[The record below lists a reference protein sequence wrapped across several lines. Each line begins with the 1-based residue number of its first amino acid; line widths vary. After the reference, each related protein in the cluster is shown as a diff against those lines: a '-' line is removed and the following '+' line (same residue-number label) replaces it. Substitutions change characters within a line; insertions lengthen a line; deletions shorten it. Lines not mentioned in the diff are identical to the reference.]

1 MPSFVHLHVH
11 TQYSILDGAAFI
23 PQLFVKAQ
31 ADKQAALAITDHGNM
46 FGVKEFLDTAKN
58 YPDIKPIVG
67 CEVYVAPEGRLLRK
81 NKEEATTCHLVL
93 LAKDQQ
99 GYRNLIKLVSKAWI
113 EGFYYKPRIDHEL
126 LEEYHEGLIAMSAC
140 LAGELPRLIL
150 ADKLKEASQLILWY
164 KQLFGPDYYI
174 ELQRHKTKLD
184 IENAKT
190 CYALQKKIEPHLIAL
205 AREHNVKLVAT
216 NDVHFVNAEDAPA
229 HDRLICVATNED
241 VADDNRKIRYT
252 GEEYLKS
259 SMEMSE
265 LFSDIPEAL
274 ATTLEI
280 ADKVTPFEIDR
291 KPLLPHFDIP
301 QEFPDSNAYLRHLTY
316 LGAERLYGEIS
327 TELRNRIDLELD
339 TISEMGFPDYFLIV
353 SDFIRAAREMDVWV
367 GPGRGSAAG
376 SVVAYCLGIT
386 LADPIRYGLLFERFL
401 NKERASLPDIDI
413 DFADDGRWKV
423 LQYVENKYGKDHVS
437 HVVTFG
443 TMAARSAIKDVA
455 RVQRLPLAEAERLA
469 KLIPDRLPEKD
480 GRPQK
485 INIENSLKYVPE
497 LQEALNSDDP
507 LLSSTL
513 EYARKLEGSVRNTG
527 VHACAI
533 IIGPENLTNHIPL
546 STGKDKDTGED
557 TLVSQYEGSLIEQ
570 VGMLKMDFLGLKTLS
585 ILRTAVENIKV
596 NHNIDIDVN
605 DIPLTDGPTY
615 ELFSRGD
622 TVGVFQFESDGMR
635 KWLRELKPTCLEDLI
650 AMTALY
656 RPGPMDYIPD
666 FIDRKHGRKTIT
678 YDLPQMEKYLKETYG
693 ITVYQEQ
700 VMLLS
705 QELAGF
711 SGLEADKLRYA
722 MGKKKRG
729 EMENLR
735 VQFLKGGTDRGIDES
750 VLKKIW
756 VDWSAFAQYA
766 FNKSHATCYSIISY
780 QTGYLKANYPA
791 EFMAAV
797 LSRNRD
803 NIDEV
808 SKFMDECKRMD
819 LKVLGPDVN
828 ESMHDF
834 TVNKKG
840 DIRFGMAGIK
850 GVGYGAVENIIK
862 AREQDGPFKD
872 IYDFAER
879 INLNTCNR
887 KALESLVYAGAFDS
901 FKEVKRHQYFLPCN
915 KDGIFLDSLIR
926 YGNMIQEEKNRD
938 VSSLFGEGSQS
949 LVPPERPVPPHT
961 ALEAPEDFLKKEK
974 EMVGIYLSSHPLDR
988 FSFEMKHFTSH
999 SLQDI
1004 AEILEK
1010 AQSEENFPSR
1020 EVRLGGLV
1028 TNVTSALSKNSGRPW
1043 GTFTLEDYTST
1054 RKFTLF
1060 GKEYEQFLPYMRQG
1074 EALLMKC
1081 SLQERFSYKKKN
1093 GAVQDKGPKEKE
1105 VRIQEISLLANAKD
1119 TLNTMTMYLDVDQIN
1134 ASFRKELVN
1143 MLAGNPGKITVHFV
1157 LKDKGNKMA
1166 VKLFSRSHRI
1176 DLTPKLLEW
1185 VQKKNLEFNV
1195 E

>member
-1 MPSFVHLHVH
+1 
-11 TQYSILDGAAFI
+11 
-23 PQLFVKAQ
+23 
-31 ADKQAALAITDHGNM
+31 
-46 FGVKEFLDTAKN
+46 
-58 YPDIKPIVG
+58 
-67 CEVYVAPEGRLLRK
+67 
-81 NKEEATTCHLVL
+81 
-93 LAKDQQ
+93 
-99 GYRNLIKLVSKAWI
+99 
-113 EGFYYKPRIDHEL
+113 
-126 LEEYHEGLIAMSAC
+126 
-140 LAGELPRLIL
+140 
-150 ADKLKEASQLILWY
+150 
-164 KQLFGPDYYI
+164 
-174 ELQRHKTKLD
+174 
-184 IENAKT
+184 
-190 CYALQKKIEPHLIAL
+190 
-205 AREHNVKLVAT
+205 
-216 NDVHFVNAEDAPA
+216 
-229 HDRLICVATNED
+229 
-241 VADDNRKIRYT
+241 
-252 GEEYLKS
+252 
-259 SMEMSE
+259 
-265 LFSDIPEAL
+265 
-274 ATTLEI
+274 
-280 ADKVTPFEIDR
+280 
-291 KPLLPHFDIP
+291 
-301 QEFPDSNAYLRHLTY
+301 
-316 LGAERLYGEIS
+316 
-327 TELRNRIDLELD
+327 
-339 TISEMGFPDYFLIV
+339 
-353 SDFIRAAREMDVWV
+353 
-367 GPGRGSAAG
+367 
-376 SVVAYCLGIT
+376 
-386 LADPIRYGLLFERFL
+386 
-401 NKERASLPDIDI
+401 
-413 DFADDGRWKV
+413 
-423 LQYVENKYGKDHVS
+423 
-437 HVVTFG
+437 
-443 TMAARSAIKDVA
+443 
-455 RVQRLPLAEAERLA
+455 VQRLPLAEAERLA

-485 INIENSLKYVPE
+485 INIENSLRYVPE
-497 LQEALNSDDP
+497 LQEALHSEDP

-678 YDLPQMEKYLKETYG
+678 YDLPQMEKYLNETYG

-729 EMENLR
+729 EMEKLR

-901 FKEVKRHQYFLPCN
+901 LKEVKRHHYFLPCN

-938 VSSLFGEGSQS
+938 ISSLFGEGSQS
-949 LVPPERPVPPHT
+949 LAPPERPVPPHT
-961 ALEAPEDFLKKEK
+961 ALEAPEDLLKKEK

-1004 AEILEK
+1004 AQILEK

-1043 GTFTLEDYTST
+1043 GTFTLEDYNST

-1105 VRIQEISLLANAKD
+1105 VRILEISLLANAKD
-1119 TLNTMTMYLDVDQIN
+1119 TLNTMTMYLDVEQIN

-1157 LKDKGNKMA
+1157 LKDKGNRMA

-1176 DLTPKLLEW
+1176 DLTPELLKW
-1185 VQKKNLEFNV
+1185 IQKKNLEFNV

>member
-23 PQLFVKAQ
+23 PQLFVKAH

-126 LEEYHEGLIAMSAC
+126 LEQYHEGLIAMSAC

-164 KQLFGPDYYI
+164 KQLFGQDYYI
-174 ELQRHKTKLD
+174 ELQRHNTKLD

-190 CYALQKKIEPHLIAL
+190 CYTLQKKIEPHLIAL
-205 AREHNVKLVAT
+205 AREHNVKLAAT

-259 SMEMSE
+259 SLEMSE

-316 LGAERLYGEIS
+316 LGAERLYGQI
-327 TELRNRIDLELD
+327 TPELRNRIDLELD

-485 INIENSLKYVPE
+485 INIENSLRYVPE
-497 LQEALNSDDP
+497 LQEALHSEDP

-678 YDLPQMEKYLKETYG
+678 YDLPQMEKYLNETYG

-729 EMENLR
+729 EMEKLR

-819 LKVLGPDVN
+819 LNVLGPDVN

-901 FKEVKRHQYFLPCN
+901 LKEVKRHHYFLPCN

-938 VSSLFGEGSQS
+938 ISSLFGEGSQS
-949 LVPPERPVPPHT
+949 LAPPERPVPPHT
-961 ALEAPEDFLKKEK
+961 ALEAPEDLLKKEK

-1004 AEILEK
+1004 AQILEK

-1043 GTFTLEDYTST
+1043 GTFTLEDYNST

-1105 VRIQEISLLANAKD
+1105 VRILEISLLANAKD
-1119 TLNTMTMYLDVDQIN
+1119 TLNTMTMYLDVEQIN

-1157 LKDKGNKMA
+1157 LKDKGNRMA

-1176 DLTPKLLEW
+1176 DLTPELLEW
-1185 VQKKNLEFNV
+1185 IQKKNLEFNV

>member
-23 PQLFVKAQ
+23 PELFLKAA
-31 ADKQAALAITDHGNM
+31 ADKQPALVITDHGNM
-46 FGVKEFLDTAKN
+46 FGVKEFLNTAKN
-58 YPDIKPIVG
+58 FPDVKPIVG

-81 NKEEATTCHLVL
+81 NREEATTCHLIL
-93 LAKDQQ
+93 LAKNQK
-99 GYRNLIKLVSKAWI
+99 GYQNLIKLVSQAWI
-113 EGFYYKPRIDHEL
+113 DGFYYKPRIDHEL
-126 LEEYHEGLIAMSAC
+126 LEQYHEGLIAMSAC
-140 LAGELPRLIL
+140 LAGELPRLVL
-150 ADKLKEASQLILWY
+150 AGKLNEASQLINWY

-174 ELQRHKTKLD
+174 ELQRHQTKLN

-190 CYALQKKIEPHLIAL
+190 CYVLQKKIEPHLIAL

-229 HDRLICVATNED
+229 HDRLICVATNDD

-259 SMEMSE
+259 SEEMST

-280 ADKVTPFEIDR
+280 SEKITPYSLDR
-291 KPLLPHFDIP
+291 DPILPHFPIP
-301 QEFPDSNAYLRHLTY
+301 DSFADSNAYLRHLTF
-316 LGAERLYGEIS
+316 LGAERLYGEI
-327 TELRNRIDLELD
+327 TPELRERIDFELN

-353 SDFIRAAREMDVWV
+353 SDFIRASREMDVWV

-376 SVVAYCLGIT
+376 SVVSYCLGIT

-401 NKERASLPDIDI
+401 NKERTSLPDIDI

-437 HVVTFG
+437 HVITFG

-485 INIENSLKYVPE
+485 INIENSLKYVPG
-497 LQEALNSDDP
+497 LQEALNSEDP
-507 LLSSTL
+507 LLSSTI
-513 EYARKLEGSVRNTG
+513 EYARRLEGSVRNTG

-533 IIGPENLTNHIPL
+533 IIGPETLTNHIPL

-557 TLVSQYEGSLIEQ
+557 ILVSQYEGSLIEQ

-585 ILRTAVENIKV
+585 ILKTAVENIKA
-596 NHNIDIDVN
+596 NHNIDIDIN

-656 RPGPMDYIPD
+656 RPGPMEYIPD

-711 SGLEADKLRYA
+711 SGFEADQLRHA
-722 MGKKKRG
+722 MGKKKRN
-729 EMENLR
+729 EMEKLR
-735 VQFLKGGTDRGIDES
+735 IQFLERGTKRGIDEAI
-750 VLKKIW
+750 LKKIW
-756 VDWSAFAQYA
+756 VDWTAFAQYA
-766 FNKSHATCYSIISY
+766 FNKSHATCYSILSY

-803 NIDEV
+803 NIEEV
-808 SKFMDECKRMD
+808 SKFMDECKRME
-819 LKVLGPDVN
+819 LNVLGPDVN

-834 TVNKKG
+834 TVNKAG

-850 GVGYGAVENIIK
+850 GVGYGAVENIIR
-862 AREQDGPFKD
+862 AREQDGSFKD
-872 IYDFAER
+872 VYDFAER
-879 INLNTCNR
+879 INFNTCNR
-887 KALESLVYAGAFDS
+887 KALESLIYAGAFDS
-901 FKEVKRHQYFLPCN
+901 MKEVKRHQFFLPCN
-915 KDGIFLDSLIR
+915 KDGVFLDSLMR
-926 YGNMIQEEKNRD
+926 YGIMIQEEKTRD
-938 VSSLFGEGSQS
+938 VSSLFGEGTES
-949 LVPPERPVPPHT
+949 LAPPEKPAPPHMT
-961 ALEAPEDFLKKEK
+961 LEVTEDFLKKEK

-999 SLQDI
+999 SLQEI
-1004 AEILEK
+1004 AEILDK

-1043 GTFTLEDYTST
+1043 GTFTVEDYTST

-1074 EALLMKC
+1074 EALLMRC

-1093 GAVQDKGPKEKE
+1093 GPIQDKGPKEKE
-1105 VRIQEISLLANAKD
+1105 VRILGISLLANAKE
-1119 TLNTMTMYLDVDQIN
+1119 TLNAMTVYLDVEQIN

-1143 MLAGNPGKITVHFV
+1143 ILAGNPGKITVHFV

-1176 DLTPKLLEW
+1176 DLTPELLGW
-1185 VQKKNLEFNV
+1185 IQKNNLEFIV

>member
-23 PQLFVKAQ
+23 PQLFLKAA
-31 ADKQAALAITDHGNM
+31 ADKQPALAITDHGNM
-46 FGVKEFLDTAKN
+46 FGVKEFLNTAKE
-58 YPDIKPIVG
+58 YPEVKPIVG

-81 NKEEATTCHLVL
+81 NKEEATTCHLIL
-93 LAKDQQ
+93 LAKNQQ
-99 GYRNLIKLVSKAWI
+99 GYQNLIKLVSQAWI
-113 EGFYYKPRIDHEL
+113 DGFYYKPRIDHAL
-126 LEEYHEGLIAMSAC
+126 LEKYHEGLIAMSAC

-150 ADKLKEASQLILWY
+150 ADKLKEASQLITWY

-174 ELQRHKTKLD
+174 ELQRHKTKLP

-190 CYALQKKIEPHLIAL
+190 CYVLQKKIEPHLITL

-229 HDRLICVATNED
+229 HDRLICVATNDD
-241 VADDNRKIRYT
+241 VTDENRKLRYT

-259 SMEMSE
+259 SEEMAE
-265 LFSDIPEAL
+265 LFADIPEAL

-280 ADKVTPFEIDR
+280 ADKVTPYELNRD
-291 KPLLPHFDIP
+291 PLLPHFEIP
-301 QEFPDSNAYLRHLTY
+301 DSFADSNAYLRHLTY
-316 LGAERLYGEIS
+316 TGAERLYGEI
-327 TELRNRIDLELD
+327 TPELRERIEYELD
-339 TISEMGFPDYFLIV
+339 TISRMGFPDYFLIV
-353 SDFIRAAREMDVWV
+353 SDFIRAARDMDVWV

-401 NKERASLPDIDI
+401 NTERASLPDIDI

-437 HVVTFG
+437 HVITFG

-455 RVQRLPLAEAERLA
+455 RVQRLPLTEAERLA

-480 GRPQK
+480 GHPQK
-485 INIENSLKYVPE
+485 INIENALKYVPE
-497 LQEALNSDDP
+497 LQEALKSEDP

-533 IIGPENLTNHIPL
+533 IIGPETLTNHIPL
-546 STGKDKDTGED
+546 STAKDKDTGED
-557 TLVSQYEGSLIEQ
+557 MLVSQYEGSLIEQ

-585 ILRTAVENIKV
+585 ILKAAVENIKA
-596 NHNIDIDVN
+596 NHNIEIDVN

-656 RPGPMDYIPD
+656 RPGPMEYIPD

-711 SGLEADKLRYA
+711 SGLKADQLRYA
-722 MGKKKRG
+722 MGKKKRDK
-729 EMENLR
+729 MEELHI
-735 VQFLKGGTDRGIDES
+735 QFLQGGTDRGIDEAI
-750 VLKKIW
+750 LKKIW
-756 VDWSAFAQYA
+756 VDWTAFAQYA
-766 FNKSHATCYSIISY
+766 FNKSHATCYSLLSY

-819 LKVLGPDVN
+819 LNVLGPDVN

-887 KALESLVYAGAFDS
+887 KALESLIYAGAFDS
-901 FKEVKRHQYFLPCN
+901 LKDVKRHQYFLPCN
-915 KDGIFLDSLIR
+915 KDGVFLDSLMR
-926 YGNMIQEEKNRD
+926 YGNMIQEEKSRD
-938 VSSLFGEGSQS
+938 VSSLFGEGSAS
-949 LVPPERPVPPHT
+949 LVPPERPAPPHMT
-961 ALEAPEDFLKKEK
+961 LEVPEDFLKKEK

-999 SLQDI
+999 SLQEI

-1010 AQSEENFPSR
+1010 AQSEENYPSR

-1043 GTFTLEDYTST
+1043 GTFTLEDYSST

-1081 SLQERFSYKKKN
+1081 ALQERYSYKKKN
-1093 GAVQDKGPKEKE
+1093 GAIQDKGPKEKE
-1105 VRIQEISLLANAKD
+1105 VRILGISLLANAKD
-1119 TLNTMTMYLDVDQIN
+1119 TLNAMTVYLDVEQIN
-1134 ASFRKELVN
+1134 ESFRKELVN
-1143 MLAGNPGKITVHFV
+1143 MLSANPGKITVHFV
-1157 LKDKGNKMA
+1157 FKDKGNRMA

-1176 DLTPKLLEW
+1176 DLTPELLDW
-1185 VQKKNLEFNV
+1185 IHKKNLDFKV